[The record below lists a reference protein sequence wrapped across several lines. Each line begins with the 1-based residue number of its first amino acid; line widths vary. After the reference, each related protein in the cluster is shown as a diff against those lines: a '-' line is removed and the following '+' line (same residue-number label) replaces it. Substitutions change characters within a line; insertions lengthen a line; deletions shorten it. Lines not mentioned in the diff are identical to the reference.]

1 MAETT
6 LLTAEV
12 ILAGK
17 FAATVKVI
25 EKPAAP
31 VKVDAR
37 SVTLGVPILGS
48 VRLAYIGT

>member
-12 ILAGK
+12 ILVGK
-17 FAATVKVI
+17 FAATVKVLQP
-25 EKPAAP
+25 PAAP

-48 VRLAYIGT
+48 VRVAYIG